1 MDSSKSNI
9 TQFLSTW
16 HVLKLAYQFDYDT
29 YPSLIYFFI
38 GKFTQAPGESWT
50 HDLIL
55 YLALTRGGGAVLARA
70 YWYVCLLYH
79 KKYSLLL
86 SIY

>member
-50 HDLIL
+50 QDLIL

>member
-1 MDSSKSNI
+1 MDISKSNI

-38 GKFTQAPGESWT
+38 GKFTQAPGES
-50 HDLIL
+50 
-55 YLALTRGGGAVLARA
+55 
-70 YWYVCLLYH
+70 
-79 KKYSLLL
+79 
-86 SIY
+86 